1 MRNAKTLEYGFS
13 NEEFEIRLERAQELL
28 YKNKLD
34 ALLITIPSN
43 LRYFTGIDTNFWESP
58 TRSWFLVVPLFGN
71 PIAIIPEIGE
81 KLFKKTFIK
90 DIHTW
95 PSPNL
100 KGDDISPLKSLLE
113 TLPSRFGAIGAE
125 LGKEMSIRMPALDFN
140 LLQDNF
146 KFDIVDG
153 ASLIWA
159 LRSVKTLNEI
169 KKIEKVAQI
178 VSEVFCVLP
187 TFISANDSERDVA
200 KKVKKEI
207 LKGGVDSIPYLPVIS
222 GRGGVSQIIGN
233 PTDKLISSGDFLFI
247 DTGSTFD
254 GYFCDFDR
262 NFAIGTASDELKRTN
277 EILWHATEEGIKN
290 LVPGAKTQDVWK
302 KINKK
307 IEDFGFMVKGEGRY
321 GHGVGLQLTEPP
333 SISSFDNTIIQENM
347 VLTIEPSMEY
357 KPGKIIVH
365 EENIFVSKDGPVL
378 LTKRASKELPLI
390 S

>member
-28 YKNKLD
+28 YENKLD

-71 PIAIIPEIGE
+71 PIAVIPEIGE

-125 LGKEMSIRMPALDFN
+125 LGKEMSIRMPAIDFN

-207 LKGGVDSIPYLPVIS
+207 LKEGVDSIPYLPVIS

-247 DTGSTFD
+247 DTGATFD

-262 NFAIGTASDELKRTN
+262 NFAIGAASDELKRTN

-290 LVPGAKTQDVWK
+290 LVPGTRTKDIWK

-307 IEDFGFMVKGEGRY
+307 IEDFGFMIQGDGRY

-347 VLTIEPSMEY
+347 VLTIEPSLEY
-357 KPGKIIVH
+357 KPGKLIVH
-365 EENIFVSKDGPVL
+365 EENIFVSKDGPIL
-378 LTKRASKELPLI
+378 LTKRASKELPTI
-390 S
+390 I

>member
-13 NEEFEIRLERAQELL
+13 NEEFEIRIERAQELL

-125 LGKEMSIRMPALDFN
+125 LGKEMSIRMPAIDFN

-333 SISSFDNTIIQENM
+333 SISSFDNSIIQENM

-378 LTKRASKELPLI
+378 LTKRATKELPLI

>member
-58 TRSWFLVVPLFGN
+58 TRPWFLVVPLFGN

-125 LGKEMSIRMPALDFN
+125 LGKEMSIRMPAIDFN

-159 LRSVKTLNEI
+159 LRTVKSFNEI

-178 VSEVFCVLP
+178 VSEVFEILP
-187 TFISANDSERDVA
+187 TIISATDSERDVA
-200 KKVKKEI
+200 KKLKKEI
-207 LKGGVDSIPYLPVIS
+207 LKGGVDSIPYLPVVT

-247 DTGSTFD
+247 DTGATFD

-333 SISSFDNTIIQENM
+333 SISSFDDTIIQENM

-378 LTKRASKELPLI
+378 LTKRATKELPLI

>member
-1 MRNAKTLEYGFS
+1 MRNAKILEYGFS

-125 LGKEMSIRMPALDFN
+125 LGKEMSIRMPTIDFN

-187 TFISANDSERDVA
+187 TFISASDSERDVA

-365 EENIFVSKDGPVL
+365 EENIYVSKDGPIL
-378 LTKRASKELPLI
+378 LTKRAPKDLPLI

>member
-1 MRNAKTLEYGFS
+1 MRNAKILEYGFS

-125 LGKEMSIRMPALDFN
+125 LGKEMSIRMPTIDFN

-187 TFISANDSERDVA
+187 TFISASDSERDVA

-290 LVPGAKTQDVWK
+290 LVPGTKTQDVWK

-333 SISSFDNTIIQENM
+333 SISSFDNAIIQENM
-347 VLTIEPSMEY
+347 VLTIEPLIEY

-378 LTKRASKELPLI
+378 LSKRATKELPLI
-390 S
+390 R

>member
-1 MRNAKTLEYGFS
+1 MRNAKILEYGFS

-125 LGKEMSIRMPALDFN
+125 LGKEMSIRMPAIDFN

-178 VSEVFCVLP
+178 VSEVFCVFP
-187 TFISANDSERDVA
+187 TFISASDSERDVA

-333 SISSFDNTIIQENM
+333 SISSFDNSIIQENM

-365 EENIFVSKDGPVL
+365 EENIFVSKDGPIL
-378 LTKRASKELPLI
+378 LTKRAPKELPLI

>member
-1 MRNAKTLEYGFS
+1 MRNAKTLEYGFL
-13 NEEFEIRLERAQELL
+13 NEEYEIRLERAQELL

-100 KGDDISPLKSLLE
+100 KGDDISPLKALLE

-125 LGKEMSIRMPALDFN
+125 LGKEMSIRMPTIDFN

-187 TFISANDSERDVA
+187 TFISASDSERDVA

-378 LTKRASKELPLI
+378 LTKRATKELPLI

>member
-1 MRNAKTLEYGFS
+1 MRNAKTLDYGFS
-13 NEEFEIRLERAQELL
+13 AEEFEIRFERAQELL

-125 LGKEMSIRMPALDFN
+125 LGKEMSIRMPAIDFN

-187 TFISANDSERDVA
+187 TFISASDSERDVA

-365 EENIFVSKDGPVL
+365 EENIYVSKDGPIL
-378 LTKRASKELPLI
+378 LTKRAPKDLPLI

>member
-1 MRNAKTLEYGFS
+1 MRNSKTLEYGFS
-13 NEEFEIRLERAQELL
+13 NEEFETRLQRAQELL
-28 YKNKLD
+28 YENKLD

-58 TRSWFLVVPLFGN
+58 TRPWFLVVPLFGN

-81 KLFKKTFIK
+81 KLFKKTFVK

-100 KGDDISPLKSLLE
+100 KGDDISTLKSLLE
-113 TLPSRFGAIGAE
+113 SLPSRFGAIGAE
-125 LGKEMSIRMPALDFN
+125 LGKEMSIRMPAIDFN
-140 LLQDNF
+140 LLKDNF

-153 ASLIWA
+153 ASLIWT

-187 TFISANDSERDVA
+187 TFISASDSERDVA

-262 NFAIGTASDELKRTN
+262 NFAIGTASDELKRSN

-307 IEDFGFMVKGEGRY
+307 IEDFGFLVRGEGRY

-333 SISSFDNTIIQENM
+333 SISSFDNAIIQENM
-347 VLTIEPSMEY
+347 VLTIEPSIEY

-365 EENIFVSKDGPVL
+365 EENVFVSKDGPIL
-378 LTKRASKELPLI
+378 LTKRAPRELPI
-390 S
+390 IR